1 MILLFAAALNLLWIP
16 QTSNTNVSLRGLSV
30 ASPTVVWASG
40 SAGTF
45 LRTTDGGAY
54 WQAAKV
60 PDAEKL
66 DFRDVQAFDDKTA
79 LLMAAGTGQ
88 ASRVY
93 KTIDAGAH
101 WTLTLQ
107 NPDASGFF
115 DAFAFW
121 DRKHGILLG
130 DPVNG
135 KFTIFVTDNGGDTWT
150 RATQPPALPGE
161 GAFAASGTC
170 ITVQGTKNAWFG
182 TGGLNVARVFHTS
195 DRGKTWTASS
205 TPLAQAA
212 ASAGVFSVLFTDGH
226 HGYAIGGDYQKP
238 TASAQTLA
246 LTHDS
251 GASWTSATIPSGFRS
266 AIFSISK
273 PNLLLSVGTSGS
285 DFSADE
291 GHTWKNFS
299 TGNFN
304 VVAGVRSNVWA
315 AGPKG
320 SLAKLSLTTQ

>member
-1 MILLFAAALNLLWIP
+1 M
-16 QTSNTNVSLRGLSV
+16 
-30 ASPTVVWASG
+30 ASAKVVWASG

-45 LRTTDGGAY
+45 LRSTDAGAH
-54 WQAAKV
+54 WQAGKV

-79 LLMAAGTGQ
+79 LLMAAGLGQ
-88 ASRVY
+88 SSRVY
-93 KTIDAGAH
+93 KTTDAGAH

-107 NPDASGFF
+107 NQEPKGFF

-121 DRKHGILLG
+121 DRTHGILLG
-130 DPVNG
+130 DPVDG
-135 KFTIFVTDNGGDTWT
+135 KFTVFVTDNGGDTWT

-195 DRGKTWTASS
+195 DRGKTWTASP
-205 TPLAQAA
+205 TPLAQSA
-212 ASAGVFSVLFTDGH
+212 ASAGVFSVLFNDAHRGF
-226 HGYAIGGDYQKP
+226 AIGGDYQKP

-246 LTHDS
+246 LTEDA

-266 AIFSISK
+266 ALFHLSK

-285 DFSADE
+285 DFSSDG
-291 GHTWKNFS
+291 GHTWKTFS

-304 VVAGVRSNVWA
+304 VVAGVRSYIWA

-320 SLAKLSLTTQ
+320 SLAKLSIVPR